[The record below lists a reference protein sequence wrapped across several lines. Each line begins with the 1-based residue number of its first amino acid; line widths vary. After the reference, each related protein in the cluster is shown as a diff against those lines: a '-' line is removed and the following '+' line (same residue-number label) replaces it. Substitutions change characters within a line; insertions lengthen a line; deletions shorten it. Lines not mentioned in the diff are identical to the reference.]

1 MLLLPVLVILAVVFL
16 VLGFAG
22 VLSLLVAVALAVACI
37 LALFILGAGARGF
50 RL

>member
-1 MLLLPVLVILAVVFL
+1 MLLPLLIILAVVFL

-22 VLSLLVAVALAVACI
+22 ALGLITAVALAVVCI
-37 LALFILGAGARGF
+37 VLALVFGSGRVGF